1 MLGNLMVPSAVV
13 VHPARCLHVEVM
25 SFAMSVDAMA
35 DLARI
40 LEFWRVG
47 LLSDAKLKPE
57 PNRNGMLLAA
67 TLFFFTCTNF

>member
-1 MLGNLMVPSAVV
+1 
-13 VHPARCLHVEVM
+13 
-25 SFAMSVDAMA
+25 MA